1 LPGAS
6 LQGTDVLAVADLS
19 ASETKKITSSDLV
32 SAGYALQA
40 DGTLDPDKLDLSGI
54 NAEAIAGTAI
64 TANTL
69 PADRI
74 VASSLTATQIATD
87 AIGAAQL
94 ADDAVD
100 TAAIQNQAVTAAKI
114 ADDTITATQIAADAI
129 TASELA
135 DDSVDT
141 AAIQNLA
148 VTGAKIADDT
158 ITATQIAADAITA
171 SELAD
176 NSVDTAAVVDGAITN
191 AKLAG
196 GITSDKIDA
205 NAVGASQL
213 ADDAVDTAA
222 IQDLAVTNAKL
233 AGGITGDKIVADAIG
248 ASQLADLAVDTGS
261 IQDAAVTNAKL
272 AGGITSDKITSV
284 DGSAIL
290 SDTITA
296 TQIAANAVT
305 ASELADSSVDTASII
320 DSAVTDAKLASGIDG
335 AKLTADTVTAAKI
348 PAASLDRGIDKTS
361 GSIGHTNSI
370 TAGTHNGISF
380 DAQGHVTGTSALASA
395 DLPIANTTQVGGIS
409 VPAASGLSVSN
420 VGEVSHQDTVTA
432 DSVSGIT
439 YNSTGHITSTRA
451 LLASD
456 LPTATAA
463 DKGAV
468 SVPGPSLTVDGSG
481 VLSHASSGV
490 APGTYQSVSVD
501 ARGHV
506 TSGGSLTASMVP
518 SLDASKITTGT
529 FGSAFLA
536 PNSVTA
542 EQLAD
547 YGIAQVSETAPT
559 PEFAGQWWINPSDR
573 SAYIWIGTVS
583 PENGYWLLVGYG
595 SPTQLNLRFG
605 GTYNASTNTVS
616 TLNQYGTEAG
626 LTIGQAL
633 GAPSSLNNGVY
644 LAVTTAGTGTTPA
657 PAVSLAVGDWVL
669 SEGTGSNWTKV
680 AVVSGASGTF
690 NDYDILSDGT
700 YFTPNMPGVAD
711 VRDALEL
718 LWGRVQIA
726 STVTLGVVKES
737 TEVLVDNST
746 GEMTVGVVDD
756 GTY

>member
-19 ASETKKITSSDLV
+19 ASETKKITSADLV

-54 NAEAIAGTAI
+54 DAGAIDGTAI

-74 VASSLTATQIATD
+74 VANSLTATQIAAD
-87 AIGAAQL
+87 AIGASEL

-100 TAAIQNQAVTAAKI
+100 TAAIQDLAVTAAKI
-114 ADDTITATQIAADAI
+114 ANDTITATQIAADAI
-129 TASELA
+129 GASELA

-148 VTGAKIADDT
+148 VTGAKIANDT
-158 ITATQIAADAITA
+158 ITATQIAADAIGA

-176 NSVDTAAVVDGAITN
+176 DSVDTAAVVDGAITN

-196 GITSDKIDA
+196 GITGDKIDPDA
-205 NAVGASQL
+205 IGASQL
-213 ADDAVDTAA
+213 ADNAVDTAA
-222 IQDLAVTNAKL
+222 IQNLAVTNAKL
-233 AGGITGDKIVADAIG
+233 AGGITGDKIVDDAIG
-248 ASQLADLAVDTGS
+248 ANQLADDAVDTAS
-261 IQDAAVTNAKL
+261 IQDSAVTNAKL

-284 DGSAIL
+284 DGAAIL
-290 SDTITA
+290 TNTITA
-296 TQIAANAVT
+296 TQIAADAVT
-305 ASELADSSVDTASII
+305 ASELADSSVDTTAII

-335 AKLTADTVTAAKI
+335 AKLTDDTVTAAKI
-348 PAASLDRGIDKTS
+348 PAASFDRGIDRTA
-361 GSIGHTNSI
+361 GAIGHTNSV
-370 TAGTHNGISF
+370 TAGSHNGITF

-395 DLPIANTTQVGGIS
+395 DLPIADTTQVGGIS

-420 VGEVSHQDTVTA
+420 AGEISHQDTVVA
-432 DSVSGIT
+432 ASVSGIT

-456 LPTATAA
+456 LPTATDA

-468 SVPGPSLTVDGSG
+468 SVPGPSLTVDASG
-481 VLSHASSGV
+481 VLTHAASGV

-518 SLDASKITTGT
+518 SLDASKITSGT

-605 GTYNASTNTVS
+605 GTYNASTNTVA

-633 GAPSSLNNGVY
+633 GGPSSLNNGVY
-644 LAVTTAGTGTTPA
+644 LAVTTAGTGVSPA

>member
-19 ASETKKITSSDLV
+19 ASETKKITSADLV

-54 NAEAIAGTAI
+54 DAGAINGTAI

-74 VASSLTATQIATD
+74 VANSLTATQIAAD
-87 AIGAAQL
+87 AIGASEL

-100 TAAIQNQAVTAAKI
+100 TAAIQDLAVTAAKI
-114 ADDTITATQIAADAI
+114 ANDTITATQIAADAI
-129 TASELA
+129 GASELA

-148 VTGAKIADDT
+148 VTGAKIANDT
-158 ITATQIAADAITA
+158 ITATQIAADAIGA
-171 SELAD
+171 SELAN

-196 GITSDKIDA
+196 GITGDKIDPDA
-205 NAVGASQL
+205 IGASQL
-213 ADDAVDTAA
+213 ADNAVDTAA
-222 IQDLAVTNAKL
+222 IQNLAVTNAKL
-233 AGGITGDKIVADAIG
+233 AGGITGDKIVDDAIG
-248 ASQLADLAVDTGS
+248 ADQLADNAVDTGS
-261 IQDAAVTNAKL
+261 IQDSAVTNAKL
-272 AGGITSDKITSV
+272 GGGITSDKITSV
-284 DGSAIL
+284 DGAAIL
-290 SDTITA
+290 TDTITA
-296 TQIAANAVT
+296 AQIAADAVT
-305 ASELADSSVDTASII
+305 ASELADSSVDTPAII
-320 DSAVTDAKLASGIDG
+320 DNAVTDAKLASGIDG
-335 AKLTADTVTAAKI
+335 AKLTDDTVTADKI
-348 PAASLDRGIDKTS
+348 PAASFDRGIDKTA
-361 GSIGHTNSI
+361 GAIGHTNSV
-370 TAGTHNGISF
+370 TAGSHNGITF
-380 DAQGHVTGTSALASA
+380 DDQGHVTGTSALVSA
-395 DLPIANTTQVGGIS
+395 DLPIANTTQIGGVS

-420 VGEVSHQDTVTA
+420 AGEVSHQDTVVA

-456 LPTATAA
+456 LPTATDA

-468 SVPGPSLTVDGSG
+468 SVPGPSLAVDGSG
-481 VLSHASSGV
+481 VLSHAASGV

-506 TSGGSLTASMVP
+506 TSGGSLTPSMVP
-518 SLDASKITTGT
+518 SLDASKITSGT
-529 FGSAFLA
+529 FGSEFLA
-536 PNSVTA
+536 ENSVTA

-547 YGIAQVSETAPT
+547 YGIAQVHETAPT
-559 PEFAGQWWINPSDR
+559 PEFAGQWWVNPSDR
-573 SAYIWIGTVS
+573 SAYIWVGTVS

-605 GTYNASTNTVS
+605 GTYNASTNTVVS
-616 TLNQYGTEAG
+616 LNEYGTEAG

-633 GAPSSLNNGVY
+633 GAPNSRNNGVY
-644 LAVTTAGTGTTPA
+644 LTVTTAGTGVTPA
-657 PAVSLAVGDWVL
+657 PEVTLVVGDWVL

-680 AVVSGASGTF
+680 AIVSGASGTF

-718 LWGRVQIA
+718 LWGRVQVA